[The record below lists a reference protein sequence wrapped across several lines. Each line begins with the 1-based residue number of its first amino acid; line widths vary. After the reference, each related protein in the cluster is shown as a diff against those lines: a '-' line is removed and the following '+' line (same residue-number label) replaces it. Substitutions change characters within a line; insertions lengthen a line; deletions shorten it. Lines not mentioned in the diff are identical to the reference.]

1 MTKHAAACLAPTLRP
16 PKRISGLLLSLLF
29 ARLPNPNASLLIHS
43 PAISQVIGCYAL
55 TPAAAMT
62 ASGSYTA
69 PLSIRSGKSSCS
81 HDRVFRFIPLFR
93 SPAAAIRYA
102 IEQWQKLFAPARPAR
117 LTTEL
122 AALHTQRPTR
132 TRALCTL

>member
-1 MTKHAAACLAPTLRP
+1 
-16 PKRISGLLLSLLF
+16 
-29 ARLPNPNASLLIHS
+29 
-43 PAISQVIGCYAL
+43 
-55 TPAAAMT
+55 MT

-69 PLSIRSGKSSCS
+69 TLSIRSGKSSCS
-81 HDRVFRFIPLFR
+81 RDRVFRFIPLFR

-102 IEQWQKLFAPARPAR
+102 IEQWQKLFAPAR

>member
-1 MTKHAAACLAPTLRP
+1 
-16 PKRISGLLLSLLF
+16 
-29 ARLPNPNASLLIHS
+29 
-43 PAISQVIGCYAL
+43 
-55 TPAAAMT
+55 MT

-69 PLSIRSGKSSCS
+69 TLSIRSGKSSCS

>member
-1 MTKHAAACLAPTLRP
+1 MTKHAAACLGPTLRP

-43 PAISQVIGCYAL
+43 PAISQVIGRYAL
-55 TPAAAMT
+55 TPTAAMT

-69 PLSIRSGKSSCS
+69 PLSIRSGKGSCS

-102 IEQWQKLFAPARPAR
+102 IEQGKSY
-117 LTTEL
+117 
-122 AALHTQRPTR
+122 LHLPG
-132 TRALCTL
+132 LPD